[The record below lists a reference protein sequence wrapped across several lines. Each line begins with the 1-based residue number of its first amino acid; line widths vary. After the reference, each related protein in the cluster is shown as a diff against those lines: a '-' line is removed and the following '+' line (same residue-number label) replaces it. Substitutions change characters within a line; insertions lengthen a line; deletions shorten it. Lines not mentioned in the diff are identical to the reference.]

1 LAEAVGSRPEAAD
14 RSSASSD
21 QDHPPPVKPP
31 RTPEDQGFRIIVT
44 AGISGFLSAKYGY
57 ETRIT
62 MPDGQQL
69 RYTGTQSAPGG
80 TMSGGVEITPPG
92 TFRRFTFGVNLN
104 GGGLQS
110 WSRPV
115 VPSDAAAPFSLQN
128 LQVAILSRSLSAT
141 GWRPGFSPY
150 LEHELGHLL
159 GNRLRLGYQYWNQS
173 GRYKGSFFPVPGSRT
188 LAGYD
193 IQLNYSSH
201 LVRLTMHNFTN
212 LDDSDINLPGSHRSK
227 RRYGV
232 VQEVGILG
240 GTHETFMIFIAVGPF
255 WSF

>member
-1 LAEAVGSRPEAAD
+1 MADQSNAA
-14 RSSASSD
+14 SD

-31 RTPEDQGFRIIVT
+31 RTPQDQGFRIAIT
-44 AGISGFLSAKYGY
+44 AGINGFLTASYGY

-62 MPDGQQL
+62 MPDGRQL
-69 RYTGTQSAPGG
+69 LYQGTQTAPGG

-92 TFRRFTFGVNLN
+92 AFRRFTIGVNLN

-110 WSRPV
+110 WARPV
-115 VPSDAAAPFSLQN
+115 TPSDAATPFSLQN
-128 LQVAILSRSLSAT
+128 LQLAILSTSLNAT
-141 GWRPGFSPY
+141 GWGLGFSPY

-173 GRYKGSFFPVPGSRT
+173 GSYKGSFFPTPGSRI

-193 IQLNYSSH
+193 VQLNYSSH
-201 LVRLTMHNFTN
+201 LVRLTMHNFTS
-212 LDDSDINLPGSHRSK
+212 LDDSDINLPGSHRSR

-232 VQEVGILG
+232 VQEIGMLG
-240 GTHETFMIFIAVGPF
+240 GTHGTFMIFVAVGPF